1 VQPQQFGATVKC
13 GKCAQP
19 FALPAA
25 PGVPA
30 AAAVPPSKPAAP
42 APAVTAP
49 PPAKPTPNVHQE
61 VVTQEVD
68 ASLGSGIWKG
78 LQSLYRALKGPAAPA
93 PAPANRP
100 PSEEEIGI
108 ELDGPAAAALAAGPQ
123 SGLKAPPAPGICR
136 LDVGSATSP
145 GRVRTRNEDSHLV
158 VQLTAANLD
167 QRRDVALI
175 VLADGM
181 GGYDAGDQAS
191 SLTIR
196 TLGSALLGQVA
207 HALAVQGQE
216 KPPAGLAEAIHTALK
231 TANRTVYEKAQTT
244 PGCKG
249 MGATAAVVLLWEGQ
263 VLIGHVGDTRVYHF
277 SAGLVRQI
285 TRDQTLV
292 ARMVE
297 MGKLTAE
304 EALTHPSRNEVT
316 QAVGKYADIQPAAY
330 ELKVAPGD
338 WLIVACDGLHAHVD
352 ERLLAD
358 TLRDA
363 GASAAGT
370 AQQLVDLADQ
380 RGGSD
385 NCTVVAVRCF

>member
-1 VQPQQFGATVKC
+1 MR
-13 GKCAQP
+13 
-19 FALPAA
+19 
-25 PGVPA
+25 
-30 AAAVPPSKPAAP
+30 
-42 APAVTAP
+42 
-49 PPAKPTPNVHQE
+49 QE
-61 VVTQEVD
+61 VVVQEID

-78 LQSLYRALKGPAAPA
+78 LQSLYRTLKGSGTAAPA
-93 PAPANRP
+93 PTTRP
-100 PSEEEIGI
+100 PSEDEIGI
-108 ELDGPAAAALAAGPQ
+108 ELDGPTAAALAAGPQ
-123 SGLKAPPAPGICR
+123 SGIAAPPAPGICR

-167 QRRDVALI
+167 QRRDVTLI

-191 SLTIR
+191 ALTIR
-196 TLGSALLGQVA
+196 TLGSALLGHLA

-216 KPPAGLAEAIHTALK
+216 KPPAGLAEVIRTAIK

-249 MGATAAVVLLWEGQ
+249 MGATAAVVLVWEGQ
-263 VLIGHVGDTRVYHF
+263 VHIGHVGDTRVYHQ
-277 SAGLVRQI
+277 SAGLVHQV
-285 TRDQTLV
+285 TKDQTLV

-297 MGKLTAE
+297 MGKLTPA
-304 EALTHPSRNEVT
+304 EALTHPNRNEVT

-330 ELKVAPGD
+330 DLKVAPGD

-352 ERLLAD
+352 EHLLAA
-358 TLRDA
+358 TLRA
-363 GASAAGT
+363 AAPSAAAL
-370 AQQLVDLADQ
+370 AQQLVDLTDQ

-385 NCTVVAVRCF
+385 NCTVVAGRCY